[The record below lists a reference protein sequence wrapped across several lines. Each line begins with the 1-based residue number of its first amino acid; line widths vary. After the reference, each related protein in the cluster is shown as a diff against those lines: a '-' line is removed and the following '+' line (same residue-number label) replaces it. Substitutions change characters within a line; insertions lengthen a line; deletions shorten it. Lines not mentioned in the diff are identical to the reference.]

1 MGEKIYEFDP
11 QVYQMKLWVM
21 KKPDFETVQ
30 KTFYSM
36 EEEDELYEFESKQLD
51 LGSHTTMRVFPVVKK
66 ETNQW
71 GILAFFGNPKYFKP
85 SILAHEASHVCDWL
99 FELIGINR
107 GKFDDG
113 EPAAYFIQWVFE
125 QLYNVKKGKV

>member
-1 MGEKIYEFDP
+1 MEEKIYEFDP
-11 QVYQMKLWVM
+11 QVYPMKLWVM

-36 EEEDELYEFESKQLD
+36 GEEDELYEFEYKQLK
-51 LGSHTTMRVFPVVKK
+51 LGSHTAMRMFPVVKK
-66 ETNQW
+66 EINQW
-71 GILAFFGNPKYFKP
+71 GVLAVFGNPKYFKP

-113 EPAAYFIQWVFE
+113 EPAAYFI
-125 QLYNVKKGKV
+125 